1 MPVIKFNWK
10 YFALVFICIGL
21 LVLWLNFDKI
31 KESKTAKVKMDVFK
45 AVKKGNVEQVDS
57 IIMDYIETEIKKEDE
72 K

>member
-10 YFALVFICIGL
+10 YFAMVFICISL
-21 LVLWLNFDKI
+21 IVLWSNIDKI
-31 KESKTAKVKMDVFK
+31 MESKTAKAKMDVFK

-57 IIMDYIETEIKKEDE
+57 IIMDYIEAEIKKEDE